1 MPTLRSLRRERGL
14 SLEGLA
20 SAIELNPGTLSLIE
34 TGQRQPPHHVAAA
47 LAREL
52 EITLGDVIELA
63 LEAQAAH
70 RRSIAEQ
77 ELVRS
82 GFAHAIAGGC
92 SNPSTQKERK

>member
-34 TGQRQPPHHVAAA
+34 TGQRQPPHHAAGA

-52 EITLGDVIELA
+52 EITLGGVIELS

-70 RRSIAEQ
+70 RRSIAAR
-77 ELVRS
+77 ELVSS